1 MKLRSYR
8 IKSFVMKSGERY
20 CLLVN
25 KVSGLPL
32 YYPNLFVTTQV
43 RNKSLSVAVMEQALA
58 AINVL
63 LTFCDERQIDLEAR
77 FLKREFFALHEL
89 DALRDHCQL
98 RFARESVGTSGN
110 VILLSPKGRP
120 KRRKS
125 TGLANEYMRLTHIGK
140 YVKWLADT
148 LLSSA
153 KDQQTTRAIQ
163 AMQKGLE
170 SRRPANKGRN
180 QEAREKGLTR
190 QQVAVLLEVVR
201 PGSDANPF
209 ESLAIQVRN
218 ELMILVLLH
227 LGIRGG
233 ELLNLRTSSE
243 DIDWTNNQI
252 VIARRADEKSDPR
265 VDQPLV
271 KTLDRRLPMKDTLAQ
286 KIRQY
291 ILNHRKKVPGAR
303 KNNYL
308 FVTHKSGATQG
319 QPISRSGYMKVI
331 NLIASASPEL
341 ACLHGHDLRHTWNHD
356 FSEVMDQKQR
366 QGETSPEQQKEQE
379 EMRSYLQG
387 WKKGSKTS
395 ATYNKR
401 FIEAKAREAGLA
413 LQEGI
418 SRIPENLK
426 K

>member
-20 CLLVN
+20 CLLVD

-63 LTFCDERQIDLEAR
+63 LTFCDERKIDLEAR
-77 FLKREFFALHEL
+77 FLKREFFELHEL

-98 RFARESVGTSGN
+98 HFARERVGSSGN
-110 VILLSPKGRP
+110 VIPLSPKGRP

-153 KDQQTTRAIQ
+153 KDQQTTRAIK
-163 AMQKGLE
+163 AMQEGLE

-180 QEAREKGLTR
+180 QEGHEKGLTKE
-190 QQVAVLLEVVR
+190 QVAVLLEVIR
-201 PGSDANPF
+201 PGAEVNPF
-209 ESLAIQVRN
+209 ENLAIQVRN
-218 ELMILVLLH
+218 QLMIWVLLH

-233 ELLNLRTSSE
+233 ELLNLRIK
-243 DIDWTNNQI
+243 DIDWSNNQI

-271 KTLDRRLPMKDTLAQ
+271 KTLDRRLPMKDTLANA
-286 KIRQY
+286 IHQY
-291 ILNHRKKVPGAR
+291 VTNHRKKVPGAR
-303 KNNYL
+303 KNDYL
-308 FVTHKSGATQG
+308 FVTHKSGPTQG
-319 QPISRSGYMKVI
+319 QPISSSAYRQVI
-331 NLIASASPEL
+331 NLIAGASPEL
-341 ACLHGHDLRHTWNHD
+341 AYMHGHDLRHTWNHD

-395 ATYNKR
+395 AIYNKR
-401 FIEAKAREAGLA
+401 FIEAKAMEAGLA

>member
-20 CLLVN
+20 CLLVE

-63 LTFCDERQIDLEAR
+63 LTFCDERQLDLEAR
-77 FLKREFFALHEL
+77 FRKREFFELHEL
-89 DALRDHCQL
+89 DAIRDHCQL
-98 RFARESVGTSGN
+98 HFARESVGTSGN
-110 VILLSPKGRP
+110 VIPLLPKGRP
-120 KRRKS
+120 KRRKA

-153 KDQQTTRAIQ
+153 KDQPTTRAIN
-163 AMQKGLE
+163 AMQEGLE

-180 QEAREKGLTR
+180 QEGHEKGLTK
-190 QQVAVLLEVVR
+190 QQVSILLEVVR
-201 PGSDANPF
+201 PGSESNPF
-209 ESLAIQVRN
+209 EDLAIQVRN

-252 VIARRADEKSDPR
+252 VISRRADEKSDPR

-303 KNNYL
+303 KHNYL

-331 NLIASASPEL
+331 NLIAGASPEL

-387 WKKGSKTS
+387 WKKGSKTG
-395 ATYNKR
+395 AIYNKR

>member
-1 MKLRSYR
+1 MKLRSYS

-20 CLLVN
+20 CLQVD

-43 RNKSLSVAVMEQALA
+43 RNNSLSVAVMKQSLIS
-58 AINVL
+58 INVL
-63 LTFCDERQIDLEAR
+63 LTFCDERKIDLEAR
-77 FLKREFFALHEL
+77 FLKREFFEPQEL
-89 DALRDHCQL
+89 DAIRDHCQL
-98 RFARESVGTSGN
+98 RFARERVDSSGN
-110 VILLSPKGRP
+110 VIPLSPKGKP
-120 KRRKS
+120 KQRKV
-125 TGLANEYMRLTHIGK
+125 TGLASEYMRLTHIGK

-163 AMQKGLE
+163 AMQEGLE
-170 SRRPANKGRN
+170 SRRPAKKGRN
-180 QEAREKGLTR
+180 QEGREKGLTKE
-190 QQVAVLLEVVR
+190 QLMILQEVIR
-201 PGSDANPF
+201 PGSEGNPF
-209 ESLAIQVRN
+209 ENLAIQVRN
-218 ELMILVLLH
+218 QLMIWVLLH
-227 LGIRGG
+227 LGVRGG
-233 ELLNLRTSSE
+233 ELLNLRIK
-243 DIDWTNNQI
+243 DIDWSNNQI

-271 KTLDRRLPMKDTLAQ
+271 KTLDRRLPMKDTLADA
-286 KIRQY
+286 IRQY
-291 ILNHRKKVPGAR
+291 VTNHRKNVPGAR
-303 KNNYL
+303 KNDYL
-308 FVTHKSGATQG
+308 FVTHKSGPTQG
-319 QPISRSGYMKVI
+319 QPISSSAYRQVI
-331 NLIASASPEL
+331 NLIAGASPEL

-356 FSEVMDQKQR
+356 FSELMDQKQR
-366 QGETSPEQQKEQE
+366 KGETSPEQQKEQE

-395 ATYNKR
+395 AIYNKR
-401 FIEAKAREAGLA
+401 FIEDKASEAGLA